1 MARHEF
7 PDLSVEKRSAISIA
21 RRLQDPLAELV
32 KIDPKSIGVGQYQH
46 DVGQKK
52 LAENLDFVVETVVN
66 QVGVNVNTASP
77 ALLSH
82 VSGLNKTISENIVKY
97 REEKG
102 KIQSR
107 QEIKEVPR
115 LGDKAFEQAAG
126 FLRIPNAKNILDNTG
141 VHPESYAAVE
151 KLFALLE
158 ITELDESARSKLR
171 SVAIEK
177 VATEV
182 NLGQETL
189 KDIIADLLK
198 PGRDLRDDF
207 AAPQLRQDVLELSD
221 LKIGQQLE
229 GTIRNVV
236 DFGAF
241 VDIGLHEDGLIHI
254 SQMSKNFVKHPSQIV
269 AVGDVVTVWVSKI
282 DIERGKVNLSLVALN
297 EFN

>member
-1 MARHEF
+1 M
-7 PDLSVEKRSAISIA
+7 
-21 RRLQDPLAELV
+21 
-32 KIDPKSIGVGQYQH
+32 
-46 DVGQKK
+46 
-52 LAENLDFVVETVVN
+52 
-66 QVGVNVNTASP
+66 
-77 ALLSH
+77 
-82 VSGLNKTISENIVKY
+82 
-97 REEKG
+97 
-102 KIQSR
+102 
-107 QEIKEVPR
+107 
-115 LGDKAFEQAAG
+115 
-126 FLRIPNAKNILDNTG
+126 
-141 VHPESYAAVE
+141 
-151 KLFALLE
+151 
-158 ITELDESARSKLR
+158 DESARSKLR

-221 LKIGQQLE
+221 LKIRQQLE

-269 AVGDVVTVWVSKI
+269 VVGDVVTVWVSKI